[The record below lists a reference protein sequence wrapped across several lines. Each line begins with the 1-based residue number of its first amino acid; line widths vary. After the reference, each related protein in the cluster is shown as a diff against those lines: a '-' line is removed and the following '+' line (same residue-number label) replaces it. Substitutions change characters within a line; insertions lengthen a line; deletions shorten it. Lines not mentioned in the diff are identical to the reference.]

1 MNERLRSLESSGR
14 IGMLARALASGWRF
28 KQHMGVSML
37 DLVRSAIAMARDT
50 DMTLGQTIMAANAP
64 MIIQQA
70 MVQGSPQDGVLPSGQ
85 VAGLIDDLPS
95 CTELIERIVSEAEL
109 SLLNIGAT
117 TRGETEHAI

>member
-1 MNERLRSLESSGR
+1 
-14 IGMLARALASGWRF
+14 
-28 KQHMGVSML
+28 ML

-109 SLLNIGAT
+109 SLLNIGAI

>member
-1 MNERLRSLESSGR
+1 
-14 IGMLARALASGWRF
+14 
-28 KQHMGVSML
+28 
-37 DLVRSAIAMARDT
+37 
-50 DMTLGQTIMAANAP
+50 
-64 MIIQQA
+64 

-109 SLLNIGAT
+109 SLLNIGAI